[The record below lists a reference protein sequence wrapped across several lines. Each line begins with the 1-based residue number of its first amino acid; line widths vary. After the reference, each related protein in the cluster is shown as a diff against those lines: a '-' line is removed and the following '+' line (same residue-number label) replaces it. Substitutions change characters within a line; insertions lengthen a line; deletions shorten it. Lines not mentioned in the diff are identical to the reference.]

1 MVTLPTESPLPASVR
16 FEVQPG
22 DMGRIRVHLS
32 VVDHTVYTNVMTE
45 RVEAHDFLV
54 KGSDRFEAGLAAH
67 GLDVGRFQVD
77 VQGQGRQHAD
87 RGGTAWSQDDLHRRN
102 PQSSERPMAERHAGD
117 REPDWMHRM
126 INVFA

>member
-1 MVTLPTESPLPASVR
+1 VTTPSESPLAASVR

-54 KGSDRFEAGLAAH
+54 RGSERFEAGLAAH

-77 VQGQGRQHAD
+77 VQGQARQHAD
-87 RGGTAWSQDDLHRRN
+87 RGGTGWSHDDLPRRN
-102 PQSSERPMAERHAGD
+102 PQSSEPAVVQRHAGN
-117 REPDWMHRM
+117 RESDSVQRM